1 MITVTVPA
9 TSANVGAG
17 FDSLGLALSMHNVFT
32 FEECDRIRISSV
44 DGTHVP
50 TGANN
55 LVYRSARAVYDQ
67 LGIPLRGLRITQRND
82 IPMARGLGS
91 SSACIVAGIL
101 GANALL
107 GNKLTS
113 RQMLT
118 LATAIEGHPDNVAPA
133 MLGGFVTSVYDEG
146 QVYSVKKNIDE
157 QLAFAAFVPDFR
169 LLTSKARAAL
179 PDMVS
184 HKDAVYNLS
193 RAALATAAFCDGDY
207 SLLGVAT
214 KDSLHQKYRLPLIDG
229 GDEMFELA
237 QDLGALAVYISGAG
251 PTIMAVVP
259 RDDQEFFA
267 RAQEALPQSE
277 KLKHFTVYRLLPDNT
292 GTREEEVFMGLIVQK
307 FGGTSVK
314 DRDRIF
320 NVARIVANT
329 RNQGNDVV
337 VVVSAQGDTTDDLIT
352 KAAEITSDPS
362 HREMDMLLATGEQ
375 ISISLLAMA
384 LQEIG
389 VPSVSLTGW
398 QAGFN
403 TDRAYTKARIKRLNT
418 ERVESELARN
428 RVVVVAGFQ
437 GLNRSDDITTL
448 GRGGSDTSAVALA
461 AALHADRCQIY
472 TDVEG
477 VYTADPRKIPKATRL
492 KEITFDEML
501 ELASLGAQVLNNRS
515 VELAKK
521 YGVELEV
528 LSSINPVPGTVVKEE
543 TKVEGMLIKGVAKD
557 EDVAVVSILEVP
569 DVPGMSFK
577 VFSLLAQKNINVDII
592 LQSSG
597 SAGCKD
603 VIFTCSKG
611 EAETAR
617 AVLESNKTRF
627 GTDKI
632 TVNNDCAKVSIV
644 GAGMQSHPGTAS
656 TMFEALY
663 SQNIN
668 IHMISTSEIK
678 ISVIIDKADADR
690 AVAAIH
696 DAFIQ

>member
-1 MITVTVPA
+1 
-9 TSANVGAG
+9 
-17 FDSLGLALSMHNVFT
+17 
-32 FEECDRIRISSV
+32 
-44 DGTHVP
+44 
-50 TGANN
+50 
-55 LVYRSARAVYDQ
+55 
-67 LGIPLRGLRITQRND
+67 
-82 IPMARGLGS
+82 
-91 SSACIVAGIL
+91 
-101 GANALL
+101 
-107 GNKLTS
+107 
-113 RQMLT
+113 
-118 LATAIEGHPDNVAPA
+118 
-133 MLGGFVTSVYDEG
+133 
-146 QVYSVKKNIDE
+146 
-157 QLAFAAFVPDFR
+157 
-169 LLTSKARAAL
+169 
-179 PDMVS
+179 
-184 HKDAVYNLS
+184 
-193 RAALATAAFCDGDY
+193 
-207 SLLGVAT
+207 
-214 KDSLHQKYRLPLIDG
+214 
-229 GDEMFELA
+229 
-237 QDLGALAVYISGAG
+237 
-251 PTIMAVVP
+251 
-259 RDDQEFFA
+259 
-267 RAQEALPQSE
+267 
-277 KLKHFTVYRLLPDNT
+277 
-292 GTREEEVFMGLIVQK
+292 MGLIVQK

-314 DRDRIF
+314 DRNRIF

-337 VVVSAQGDTTDDLIT
+337 VVVSAQGDTTDDLIA
-352 KAAEITSDPS
+352 KAAEITGDPS

-375 ISISLLAMA
+375 ISIALLAMA

-389 VPSVSLTGW
+389 VPSISLTGW
-398 QAGFN
+398 QAGFS

-437 GLNRSDDITTL
+437 GLNRSEDITTL

-461 AALHADRCQIY
+461 AALHADRCQIF

-477 VYTADPRKIPKATRL
+477 VFTADPRKIPKATKL

-543 TKVEGMLIKGVAKD
+543 TQVEGMLIKGVAKD
-557 EDVAVVSILEVP
+557 EDVAVISILEVP

-597 SAGCKD
+597 RDNCKD
-603 VIFTCSKG
+603 VIFTCPKG
-611 EAETAR
+611 EAETAMS
-617 AVLESNKTRF
+617 VLGANKSRF
-627 GTDKI
+627 GGGEI
-632 TVNNDCAKVSIV
+632 TINRDVAKVSV
-644 GAGMQSHPGTAS
+644 GGAGMQSHPGTAS

-678 ISVIIDKADADR
+678 ISVIIDKADADK